1 NHAALAGTR
10 AAVDYIAGLG
20 AGASRRERVVDTM
33 TRLAACE
40 HALAATLY
48 DGLGDIPGVTVIG
61 PSFVSRH
68 RAPTVSFV
76 TEGWDPV
83 DVCRHLAERAIC
95 AWDGHFYAIRPM
107 EVLGLLERGG
117 VTRLG
122 ISLYNTEAEIRRVLS
137 ALRELTA
144 G

>member
-1 NHAALAGTR
+1 MH
-10 AAVDYIAGLG
+10 
-20 AGASRRERVVDTM
+20 
-33 TRLAACE
+33 LAAYE
-40 HALAATLY
+40 HDLAKTLY
-48 DGLGDIPGVTVIG
+48 SGLGDIPGVTVIG
-61 PSFVSRH
+61 PSFAGRH

-76 TEGWDPV
+76 MEGRDPV
-83 DVCRHLAERAIC
+83 SVCRHLGDRAIC

-122 ISLYNTEAEIRRVLS
+122 ISLYNTTEEIERVLT
-137 ALRELTA
+137 AVRELAEQTS